1 MTPTPQTPHM
11 WGGGLCGGPNSQFF
25 KLVHIG
31 NFLSLSA
38 VNTYLSKK
46 IVLFHKK
53 NRNMM
58 INGNKMKFNVVQKV
72 SKSPWTPTLTPTK
85 TEPHTDP
92 HTLIIACG
100 VGWGGAPPPHHKKPH
115 KPHTRCPPQIIIKV
129 HLFTP
134 RESNHEKCR
143 GKNFL

>member
-1 MTPTPQTPHM
+1 MNPTRVTQAVYQKLHKHDDSSHKLGWAHGLISV
-11 WGGGLCGGPNSQFF
+11 WGGGLCGGPNSQFI

-46 IVLFHKK
+46 IVLFH
-53 NRNMM
+53 
-58 INGNKMKFNVVQKV
+58 INVVQKV

-100 VGWGGAPPPHHKKPH
+100 VGRGGAPPPHHKKPH
-115 KPHTRCPPQIIIKV
+115 KPHTRCPPQ
-129 HLFTP
+129 LP
-134 RESNHEKCR
+134 S
-143 GKNFL
+143 